1 MNGETM
7 EIMESTSTGGG
18 DGGAGGDTGE
28 HDGQAQPKANM
39 QRRATIHDDAKNPM
53 ARKFQ
58 STADRVTAEEKK
70 RLAELHNIRA
80 IFMHALP
87 VDRRKSM
94 DMSTEGMMMK
104 ARFLPP
110 RLSEELMVERNRI
123 VEPDKIEPLLSTRNN
138 DGDDDSD
145 DEEELVVSIKNNQA
159 LFDETNLVP
168 GASLLN
174 IDKKRRFA
182 MSLATLASR
191 PIKRMTIVKEGAI
204 QVLKQ
209 LSSNPDDVVQRCCS
223 AAFSFLTVDANTRTR
238 VLEEGGAA
246 AVAKLTLASNQNLV
260 VKHNCVRAICNL
272 AVTQGSEAR
281 LVKDGCL
288 PALMNIMTY
297 CPESVDL
304 CLLSLFNMST
314 VQDRFTRIE
323 ELTEVL
329 MRLQNSL
336 HNHAQEHMYL
346 TVLCNLSAIRGNQLR
361 MVEDG
366 VQRVVDRVRKSHNL
380 ELRTIGANIFGNF
393 CTDSRAKAKMV
404 ENHAIPTMINMLQD
418 ASEPIRGQ
426 SVKAFHS
433 LSKDLQLRHKVV
445 YNEKAVSLLLLLGRD
460 HYDDVSY
467 GRYLAR
473 VYRSLCKE
481 ALISAKLVREGV
493 VESIQH
499 LTAVRADQV
508 IVHYCM
514 ESLCSLFDNDEV
526 VHDLVN
532 GNNGLGVRVLI
543 EFADRA
549 VSSEPHDGLV
559 LEWAAYVMYRLC
571 LRGACS
577 RELLQDQ
584 ILPCVVRLTACVDV
598 KPRYFCAGILKLV
611 SQHHAVNTSMAI
623 LPVIDMMRTDTNPV
637 TQRNCAASL
646 ANMIHDSENCAIMLK
661 SGALPYIVRLSGTDV
676 LGTKMKCAAIFSRL
690 SIHEQ
695 YFSEFARDDVMQ
707 VTSRPYLFSVWCSSQ
722 CAGGFHSLSPKP
734 PFFPIHRRCSWV
746 CARSTTL

>member
-1 MNGETM
+1 
-7 EIMESTSTGGG
+7 
-18 DGGAGGDTGE
+18 
-28 HDGQAQPKANM
+28 
-39 QRRATIHDDAKNPM
+39 
-53 ARKFQ
+53 
-58 STADRVTAEEKK
+58 
-70 RLAELHNIRA
+70 
-80 IFMHALP
+80 
-87 VDRRKSM
+87 
-94 DMSTEGMMMK
+94 
-104 ARFLPP
+104 
-110 RLSEELMVERNRI
+110 
-123 VEPDKIEPLLSTRNN
+123 
-138 DGDDDSD
+138 
-145 DEEELVVSIKNNQA
+145 
-159 LFDETNLVP
+159 
-168 GASLLN
+168 
-174 IDKKRRFA
+174 
-182 MSLATLASR
+182 
-191 PIKRMTIVKEGAI
+191 
-204 QVLKQ
+204 
-209 LSSNPDDVVQRCCS
+209 
-223 AAFSFLTVDANTRTR
+223 
-238 VLEEGGAA
+238 
-246 AVAKLTLASNQNLV
+246 
-260 VKHNCVRAICNL
+260 
-272 AVTQGSEAR
+272 
-281 LVKDGCL
+281 
-288 PALMNIMTY
+288 
-297 CPESVDL
+297 
-304 CLLSLFNMST
+304 
-314 VQDRFTRIE
+314 
-323 ELTEVL
+323 
-329 MRLQNSL
+329 
-336 HNHAQEHMYL
+336 
-346 TVLCNLSAIRGNQLR
+346 
-361 MVEDG
+361 
-366 VQRVVDRVRKSHNL
+366 
-380 ELRTIGANIFGNF
+380 
-393 CTDSRAKAKMV
+393 
-404 ENHAIPTMINMLQD
+404 MINMLQD
-418 ASEPIRGQ
+418 TSEPIRGQ

-499 LTAVRADQV
+499 LTAVRAGQDQDQV

-646 ANMIHDSENCAIMLK
+646 ANMIHDSDNCAIMLK

-707 VTSRPYLFSVWCSSQ
+707 VTSRRYLFSVLCSKQ
-722 CAGGFHSLSPKP
+722 GMDGFPSLQHKP
-734 PFFPIHRRCSWV
+734 PFFSTVHHRCSWV
-746 CARSTTL
+746 CARSTTS